1 MQTLDSIHSKE
12 EYPVSKLLRRAQTA
26 FRRFQLMFVSMPAF
40 RFHVPEGLGH
50 PDAFYA
56 RAMAL
61 STHAAWFVLAV
72 RLPEPEP
79 VVETFLMAWDADV
92 VGVLNSSPGKLE
104 SLLFV
109 APQRRGRTL
118 RWVTKHVC
126 EVWEATDLNDESE
139 CIVMVTEDGQEHS
152 GYFMETPKRIK
163 RGKLIAKVPA
173 AAPKRRLDS

>member
-1 MQTLDSIHSKE
+1 
-12 EYPVSKLLRRAQTA
+12 
-26 FRRFQLMFVSMPAF
+26 MFVSMPAF
-40 RFHVPEGLGH
+40 RFHVPKGLGH

-56 RAMAL
+56 RAMSL
-61 STHAAWFVLAV
+61 STQSAWFVLAI

-79 VVETFLMAWDADV
+79 VVETFLLAWDADV

-126 EVWEATDLNDESE
+126 ELWEATDLSDDSE
-139 CIVMVTEDGQEHS
+139 CVLMVAEDGQEHS
-152 GYFMETPKRIK
+152 GYFMATPKSVR
-163 RGKLIAKVPA
+163 RGKLIATVPKP
-173 AAPKRRLDS
+173 APKPGLHS